1 MSSTATDTPITPD
14 DTASSGARAT
24 SLRGRF
30 RALLVV
36 SDVGEEITPYVPP
49 DLPDPHHMG
58 PIRRN
63 VVLIV
68 SALAGFLGSLAIVT
82 TAPVWYLAPAG
93 TWRLTIPGVPHGMTY
108 TEGEVSFSPW
118 LAGTIFVIGVIVMT
132 LAWIGLIGRAE
143 RQRGRERRRLIMV
156 CAVVALWAAPLLLAP
171 PLLSNDAYSYAAQG
185 ELASRGIDPTA
196 HGPVYLLD
204 GKFMIGADPVWRN
217 SPAPYG
223 PVWVGLSEAVVEATG
238 HNAADAV
245 WGFRGLAVVGVVMA
259 AAGLALIARSY
270 KVSPAAAV
278 ALGIGNPLVLLH
290 LVGGSHNDALMLG
303 FLALGLAAFRRDK
316 KILTVVLVA
325 LAVSVKLPA
334 VIALVYIGWAW
345 AGRDASLKQRLAWIG
360 RAIGGAIGIIVALS
374 LMIGVGPGWLI
385 ALQGTNTVTSTFSL
399 TTKLGFVVSEGLHI
413 SGIGINENL
422 VVALFRL
429 IGLALAGA
437 FALYLLVRTERY
449 GVVRCVGLALVGV
462 ILLGPVVWPW
472 YLPAGFAILAAA
484 GLGRWRASYLV
495 VSFAACLVVFPRSV
509 NAVPSLLGWQHLL
522 GLCVVVL
529 IGVAAYN
536 APKLAEWAYERRRA
550 RLEPGSPTT
559 ATPHDGS
566 DHGGDTIRE
575 LEPAVAHRI

>member
-1 MSSTATDTPITPD
+1 
-14 DTASSGARAT
+14 
-24 SLRGRF
+24 
-30 RALLVV
+30 
-36 SDVGEEITPYVPP
+36 
-49 DLPDPHHMG
+49 
-58 PIRRN
+58 
-63 VVLIV
+63 
-68 SALAGFLGSLAIVT
+68 
-82 TAPVWYLAPAG
+82 
-93 TWRLTIPGVPHGMTY
+93 
-108 TEGEVSFSPW
+108 
-118 LAGTIFVIGVIVMT
+118 MT

-223 PVWVGLSEAVVEATG
+223 PVWIGLSEAVVEATG

-259 AAGLALIARSY
+259 AAGIALIARSY

-345 AGRDASLKQRLAWIG
+345 AGRGASLKQRL
-360 RAIGGAIGIIVALS
+360 
-374 LMIGVGPGWLI
+374 GVDR
-385 ALQGTNTVTSTFSL
+385 SCDRRCRRD
-399 TTKLGFVVSEGLHI
+399 HR
-413 SGIGINENL
+413 
-422 VVALFRL
+422 RL
-429 IGLALAGA
+429 
-437 FALYLLVRTERY
+437 ER
-449 GVVRCVGLALVGV
+449 GD
-462 ILLGPVVWPW
+462 
-472 YLPAGFAILAAA
+472 
-484 GLGRWRASYLV
+484 
-495 VSFAACLVVFPRSV
+495 
-509 NAVPSLLGWQHLL
+509 
-522 GLCVVVL
+522 
-529 IGVAAYN
+529 
-536 APKLAEWAYERRRA
+536 RRRA
-550 RLEPGSPTT
+550 GM
-559 ATPHDGS
+559 
-566 DHGGDTIRE
+566 
-575 LEPAVAHRI
+575 AHRAAGHQHGHVDVLADDQARLRGFRRPPHRRHRDQREPRGRSLPPDRPGCWRVRSRSTCWCGPNGTASCAASAWRWSA

>member
-1 MSSTATDTPITPD
+1 MSLLTTPRLPRP
-14 DTASSGARAT
+14 AN
-24 SLRGRF
+24 SLRGRL
-30 RALLVV
+30 RALLTVP
-36 SDVGEEITPYVPP
+36 DVGEEITPYTPP

-58 PIRRN
+58 PFRSH
-63 VVLIV
+63 VVLIA
-68 SALAGFLGSLAIVT
+68 SALAGFVGSLAIVA
-82 TAPVWYLAPAG
+82 TAPVWYLAPLD
-93 TWRLTIPGVPHGMTY
+93 TWRLTIPGVPHGTTGQY
-108 TEGEVSFSPW
+108 ETVLSSWF
-118 LAGTIFVIGVIVMT
+118 AGTIFVIGVIVMT
-132 LAWIGLIGRAE
+132 LAWMGLIGRAE

-223 PVWVGLSEAVVEATG
+223 PVWIGLSEAVVDATG

-245 WGFRGLAVVGVVMA
+245 WAFRGLAVVGVIMA
-259 AAGLALIARSY
+259 AAGIALIARSY

-325 LAVSVKLPA
+325 LAISVKLPA
-334 VIALVYIGWAW
+334 IIALVYIGWAW
-345 AGRDASLKQRLAWIG
+345 AGRGASLSKRIGWIA
-360 RAIGGAIGIIVALS
+360 RAFGGALAIVIGLS
-374 LMIGVGPGWLI
+374 VVVGVGPGWVI
-385 ALQGTNTVTSTFSL
+385 ALQGTNSVLSTFSL
-399 TTKLGFVVSEGLHI
+399 TTKLGFVVSEAMHL

-422 VVALFRL
+422 VVGLFRL
-429 IGLALAGA
+429 VGLAAAGV

-522 GLCVVVL
+522 GLGVLVV
-529 IGVAAYN
+529 IGVVAYH
-536 APKLAEWAYERRRA
+536 APRVAEWAQDRRRA
-550 RLEPGSPTT
+550 RLERDDPK
-559 ATPHDGS
+559 AKVDRDGP
-566 DHGGDTIRE
+566 RE
-575 LEPAVAHRI
+575 LDLSRAQPA